1 MADLSIFVPK
11 KPESKLPKVIDPRP
25 IPIETEQDIGLS
37 GMDAVSEGFTQMY
50 PALFHFET
58 RNFPNL
64 YRDAVIAYFYE

>member
-37 GMDAVSEGFTQMY
+37 GMDAVSEGFVQMY
-50 PALFHFET
+50 PALIHFET

-64 YRDAVIAYFYE
+64 YRDSVIAEFHE